1 MAPMYEQ
8 FVHSN
13 IILQPDVGHS
23 WKENRKHQ
31 YEKWRQQ
38 KFDPTTSAMLWSSL
52 WSCSLKILG
61 VKHQLTYLLIRSKY
75 SAFQLSKR
83 TGTS

>member
-1 MAPMYEQ
+1 MAPMHEQ

-38 KFDPTTSAMLWSSL
+38 KFDPPTCAILRSSVWSY
-52 WSCSLKILG
+52 SLKILSISV
-61 VKHQLTYLLIRSKY
+61 VKTHALEHRNTYYLTL
-75 SAFQLSKR
+75 
-83 TGTS
+83 